1 MGKYIIKRVLLL
13 IPTLLIV
20 TIVTF
25 ALMRLMPGSAV
36 DLILNKYQ
44 AMGFTVDRQDVVV
57 QLGMDKPAIQQY
69 FIWLGDL
76 LRGDMGDSLFQNQ
89 SVVSLIAEKLPITL
103 ELALFTMIII
113 NVISIP
119 AGVITAARQDSLGD
133 YIVRIISIIL
143 MAMPLFWIGTLV
155 LIYPAKWWGYA
166 PTITYVSIFK
176 NFAEN
181 MKMFL
186 VPSILGALVQVGMQM
201 RMVRTSV
208 LDVMRQDY
216 VRTAWSKGITEHDVL
231 YGHALRNSLIPVITI
246 IGGSVAGLV
255 GGSVILENLFNIPGL
270 GSCMVTALNN
280 YDYPLVQGCVV
291 VLAAIVM
298 IVNLVVDVAYKWCDP
313 RVTLD

>member
-1 MGKYIIKRVLLL
+1 MGKYIIKRILLL
-13 IPTLLIV
+13 IPTLLVV

-44 AMGFTVDRQDVVV
+44 AMGFTVDRQDVIV
-57 QLGMDKPAIQQY
+57 QLGMDKPAVQQY

-76 LRGDMGDSLFQNQ
+76 LRGNMGDSLFQNQ
-89 SVVSLIAEKLPITL
+89 SVASLIAEKLPITL

-119 AGVITAARQDSLGD
+119 AGVITAARQDSIGD
-133 YIVRIISIIL
+133 YVIRVISIIL

-176 NFAEN
+176 SFVEN

-186 VPSILGALVQVGMQM
+186 VPSILGALAQVGMQM

-280 YDYPLVQGCVV
+280 YDYPMVQGCVV

-298 IVNLVVDVAYKWCDP
+298 VVNLIVDVAYKWCDP

>member
-89 SVVSLIAEKLPITL
+89 SVASLIAEKLPITL

>member
-13 IPTLLIV
+13 IPTMLVV

-44 AMGFTVDRQDVVV
+44 AMGFTVERQDVVV

-69 FIWLGDL
+69 FIWLGNL

-89 SVVSLIAEKLPITL
+89 SVASLIAEKLPITL
-103 ELALFTMIII
+103 ELALFTMVII

-119 AGVITAARQDSLGD
+119 AGVVTAARQDSVGD
-133 YIVRIISIIL
+133 YIVRVISIIL

-176 NFAEN
+176 NFTEN

-246 IGGSVAGLV
+246 VGGSVAGLV

-270 GSCMVTALNN
+270 GSCMVTTLNN

-298 IVNLVVDVAYKWCDP
+298 VVNLIVDVAYKWCDP

>member
-1 MGKYIIKRVLLL
+1 MGKYIIKRILLL

-89 SVVSLIAEKLPITL
+89 SVASLIAEKLPITL

-133 YIVRIISIIL
+133 YIVRVISIIL

>member
-13 IPTLLIV
+13 IPTMLVV

-44 AMGFTVDRQDVVV
+44 AMGFTVERQDVVV

-69 FIWLGDL
+69 FIWLGNL

-89 SVVSLIAEKLPITL
+89 SVASLIAEKLPITL
-103 ELALFTMIII
+103 ELALFTMVII

-119 AGVITAARQDSLGD
+119 AGVVTAARQDSVGD
-133 YIVRIISIIL
+133 YIVRVISIIL

-176 NFAEN
+176 NFTEN

-246 IGGSVAGLV
+246 VGGSVAGLV

-298 IVNLVVDVAYKWCDP
+298 VVNLIVDVAYKWCDP

>member
-20 TIVTF
+20 TVVTF
-25 ALMRLMPGSAV
+25 ALMRMMPGSAV

-44 AMGFTVDRQDVVV
+44 AMGFTVDRQQVVE
-57 QLGMDKPAIQQY
+57 QLGMDKPAVQQY

-89 SVVSLIAEKLPITL
+89 SVASLIAEKLPITL

-119 AGVITAARQDSLGD
+119 AGVLTAARQDSVGD

-166 PTITYVSIFK
+166 PTITYVSIFES
-176 NFAEN
+176 FVDN

-186 VPSILGALVQVGMQM
+186 VPSILGALAQVGMQM

-216 VRTAWSKGITEHDVL
+216 VRTAWSKGITENSVL

-246 IGGSVAGLV
+246 VGGSVAGLV

-291 VLAAIVM
+291 VLAIIVM
-298 IVNLVVDVAYKWCDP
+298 VVNLIVDVAYKWCDP

>member
-13 IPTLLIV
+13 IPTLLVV

-57 QLGMDKPAIQQY
+57 QLGMDKPAVQQY

-89 SVVSLIAEKLPITL
+89 SVASLIAEKLPITL
-103 ELALFTMIII
+103 ELAVFTMIII

-119 AGVITAARQDSLGD
+119 AGVITAARQDSVGD
-133 YIVRIISIIL
+133 YIIRVISIIL

-176 NFAEN
+176 NFTEN

-186 VPSILGALVQVGMQM
+186 VPSVLGALVQVGMQM

-231 YGHALRNSLIPVITI
+231 YGHALRNSMIPVITI

-298 IVNLVVDVAYKWCDP
+298 VVNLIVDVAYKWCDP

>member
-13 IPTLLIV
+13 IPALLVV

-25 ALMRLMPGSAV
+25 GLMRMMPGSAV
-36 DLILNKYQ
+36 DLIVNKYQ
-44 AMGFTVDRQDVVV
+44 TLGYSVDRQMVIE
-57 QLGMDKPAIQQY
+57 QLGMDKPAVQQY
-69 FIWLGDL
+69 FVWLGDL

-89 SVVSLIAEKLPITL
+89 SVGTLIATKLPITL
-103 ELALFTMIII
+103 ELGILTLILA

-119 AGVITAARQDSLGD
+119 LGVFTAARQDSFGD
-133 YIVRIISIIL
+133 YAARVIAIIL

-166 PTITYVSIFK
+166 PTISYVSILDG
-176 NFAEN
+176 FAEN

-186 VPSILGALVQVGMQM
+186 VPAILNALAQVGMQM
-201 RMVRTSV
+201 RMVRTSL

-216 VRTAWSKGITEHDVL
+216 VRTAWSKGIGESTVL
-231 YGHALRNSLIPVITI
+231 FQHAFRNTLIPVITL
-246 IGGSVAGLV
+246 IGGSVSGLM

-280 YDYPLVQGCVV
+280 YDYPLVQGCVLVISV
-291 VLAAIVM
+291 VVM
-298 IVNLVVDVAYKWCDP
+298 LVNLLVDIAYKWCDP
-313 RVTLD
+313 RVSLE

>member
-13 IPTLLIV
+13 IPTLLVV

-57 QLGMDKPAIQQY
+57 QLGMDKPAVQQY

-89 SVVSLIAEKLPITL
+89 SVASLIAEKLPITL
-103 ELALFTMIII
+103 ELAVFTMIII

-119 AGVITAARQDSLGD
+119 AGVITAARQDSVGD
-133 YIVRIISIIL
+133 YIIRVISIIL

-176 NFAEN
+176 NFTEN

-231 YGHALRNSLIPVITI
+231 YGHALRNSMIPVITI

-298 IVNLVVDVAYKWCDP
+298 VVNLIVDVAYKWCDP

>member
-13 IPTLLIV
+13 IPTLLVV

-89 SVVSLIAEKLPITL
+89 SVASLIAEKLPITL

-119 AGVITAARQDSLGD
+119 AGVITAARQDSIGD
-133 YIVRIISIIL
+133 YVVRVISIIL

-186 VPSILGALVQVGMQM
+186 VPSVLGALVQVGMQM

-298 IVNLVVDVAYKWCDP
+298 VVNLIVDVAYKWCDP

>member
-1 MGKYIIKRVLLL
+1 MGKYVIKRVLLL
-13 IPTLLIV
+13 IPSILVV

-44 AMGFTVDRQDVVV
+44 TMGFTVDRATVIA
-57 QLGMDKPAIQQY
+57 QLGMDKPAVQQY
-69 FIWLGDL
+69 FIWLGNM
-76 LRGDMGDSLFQNQ
+76 LRGDLGDSLFQNQ
-89 SVVSLIAEKLPITL
+89 SVMELIGAKLPITL
-103 ELALFTMIII
+103 ELGIFTLILT

-119 AGVITAARQDSLGD
+119 LGVLTAARQDSIGD
-133 YIVRIISIIL
+133 YIVRVISIII
-143 MAMPLFWIGTLV
+143 MAMPMFWIGTLV

-176 NFAEN
+176 DFVGN

-186 VPSILGALVQVGMQM
+186 VPSILGALSQCGMQL
-201 RMVRTSV
+201 RMVRTSL

-216 VRTAWSKGITEHDVL
+216 VRTAWSKGIRERNIL
-231 YGHALRNSLIPVITI
+231 FGHAFRNTLIPVITL
-246 IGGSVAGLV
+246 IGGSISGLL

-270 GSCMVTALNN
+270 GSCMVTALGN

-291 VLAAIVM
+291 IIAIVVM
-298 IVNLVVDVAYKWCDP
+298 IINLLVDIAYKWCDP

>member
-1 MGKYIIKRVLLL
+1 MGKYMIKLVLLL
-13 IPTLLIV
+13 IPTLLVV

-44 AMGFTVDRQDVVV
+44 AMGFTVDRQDVIV
-57 QLGMDKPAIQQY
+57 QLGMDKPAVQQY

-76 LRGDMGDSLFQNQ
+76 LRGNMGDSLFQNQ
-89 SVVSLIAEKLPITL
+89 SVASLIAEKLPITL

-119 AGVITAARQDSLGD
+119 AGVLTAARQDSIGD
-133 YIVRIISIIL
+133 YVVRVISIIL

-176 NFAEN
+176 GFVEN

-298 IVNLVVDVAYKWCDP
+298 VVNLIVDVAYKWCDP

>member
-13 IPTLLIV
+13 IPTLLVV

-57 QLGMDKPAIQQY
+57 QLGMDKPAVQQY

-89 SVVSLIAEKLPITL
+89 SVASLIAEKLPITL

-133 YIVRIISIIL
+133 YIVRVISIIL

-176 NFAEN
+176 NFTEN

-298 IVNLVVDVAYKWCDP
+298 VVNLIVDVAYKWCDP

>member
-13 IPTLLIV
+13 IPTLLVV

-57 QLGMDKPAIQQY
+57 QLGMDKPATQQY

-89 SVVSLIAEKLPITL
+89 SVASLIAEKLPITL

-119 AGVITAARQDSLGD
+119 AGVITAASQDSIGD
-133 YIVRIISIIL
+133 YVVRVISIIL

-186 VPSILGALVQVGMQM
+186 VPSVLGALVQVGMQM

-298 IVNLVVDVAYKWCDP
+298 VVNLIVDVAYKWCDP

>member
-13 IPTLLIV
+13 IPTLLVV

-89 SVVSLIAEKLPITL
+89 SVASLIAEKLPITL

-119 AGVITAARQDSLGD
+119 AGVITAARQDSIGD
-133 YIVRIISIIL
+133 YVVRVISIIL

-298 IVNLVVDVAYKWCDP
+298 VVNLIVDVAYKWCDP

>member
-89 SVVSLIAEKLPITL
+89 SVASLIAEKLPITL

-133 YIVRIISIIL
+133 YIVRVISIIL

>member
-1 MGKYIIKRVLLL
+1 MGKYIIKRILLL
-13 IPTLLIV
+13 IPTLLVV
-20 TIVTF
+20 TVVTF

-44 AMGFTVDRQDVVV
+44 AMGFTVDRQDVIV
-57 QLGMDKPAIQQY
+57 QLGMDKPAVQQY

-76 LRGDMGDSLFQNQ
+76 LRGNMGDSLFQNQ
-89 SVVSLIAEKLPITL
+89 SVASLIAEKLPITL

-119 AGVITAARQDSLGD
+119 AGVITAARQDSIGD
-133 YIVRIISIIL
+133 YVIRVISIIL

-176 NFAEN
+176 SFVEN

-186 VPSILGALVQVGMQM
+186 VPSILGALAQVGMQM

-298 IVNLVVDVAYKWCDP
+298 VVNLIVDVAYKWCDP